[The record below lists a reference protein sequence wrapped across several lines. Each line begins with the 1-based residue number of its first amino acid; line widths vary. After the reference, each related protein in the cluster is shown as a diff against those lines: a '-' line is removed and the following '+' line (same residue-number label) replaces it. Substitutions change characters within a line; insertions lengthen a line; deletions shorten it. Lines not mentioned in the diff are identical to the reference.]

1 MRFRFGTSD
10 EFWRG
15 VYCRAAL
22 KGFAAAMLLGAM
34 LAGPAFSGA
43 STAESST
50 GDTRSETQATG
61 PDRPA
66 PGQVVRPEP
75 PEIVLAFRDEQGRLI
90 VEGTGT
96 AAHLVG
102 LVDDKHAQL
111 GIAQVSLQGLWR
123 VVIEASSL
131 PRGPLSMKP
140 VSSPL
145 LPMAEFEGLPA
156 PYPIEREG
164 TEHQMRTE
172 AIAGQ
177 AVGFVL
183 SEGGST
189 TKELLYQT
197 PSPERRPKA
206 GKVWAW
212 VPPYIEDYP
221 SCRVEFDPFL
231 VKYYSLQPI
240 PMTSFAAGLTI
251 PSDGLGSLGVRVALE
266 SQLLF
271 ATNRDTVGS
280 RGSMDDQLVYR
291 DEYGVELGLLAVGR
305 ADVKTFGAKG
315 SSKEALRWHY
325 REKWS
330 ESERGAK
337 IAQFL
342 AKTTKRK
349 EVLVIVHGCCVD
361 FESALESAAKL
372 VKDLRYDGA
381 AVLFSWPAVGY
392 SMAYRHDVDKA
403 IASRKDFLDL
413 LGLLAGFDEIE
424 RIHIIAHSLGNQIL
438 LEALRDVRSLESSN
452 KIAGKLGQLIFASPD
467 VDDQVFQSAAAA
479 IFPIGKG
486 ATLYASAR
494 DKPLQISGLLAWG
507 GQRAGYVGDGGPLVA
522 KGVDSI
528 DVTHAD
534 SEWFG
539 SGHSLFSS
547 ALPIVNDLSLLIAKG
562 ERPPDVRFP
571 ILETVKTPEGP
582 YWRYPSRR

>member
-1 MRFRFGTSD
+1 MRLRFGAPD

-22 KGFAAAMLLGAM
+22 KSIAAVLLSTM

-50 GDTRSETQATG
+50 GDTRSETQAAG

-66 PGQVVRPEP
+66 PWPVVRPEP

-102 LVDDKHAQL
+102 LVDDKHTEL

-131 PRGPLSMKP
+131 AHGPLSMTP

-164 TEHQMRTE
+164 NEHQMRAE
-172 AIAGQ
+172 AIVGQ
-177 AVGFVL
+177 AVDFVL

-197 PSPERRPKA
+197 PSPERRPKT
-206 GKVWAW
+206 GTVWAW
-212 VPPYIEDYP
+212 APPYTEDYP
-221 SCRVEFDPFL
+221 SYRFEFDPFL

-240 PMTSFAAGLTI
+240 PMTSFAAGLTV
-251 PSDGLGSLGVRVALE
+251 PSEGLGSLGVELTQEA
-266 SQLLF
+266 SFLF
-271 ATNRDTVGS
+271 ATNRNV
-280 RGSMDDQLVYR
+280 
-291 DEYGVELGLLAVGR
+291 VGR
-305 ADVKTFGAKG
+305 RVNEDVALEYRKEFGIEVGPLVVGQIEMRSLKSKG
-315 SSKEALRWHY
+315 S
-325 REKWS
+325 
-330 ESERGAK
+330 
-337 IAQFL
+337 
-342 AKTTKRK
+342 AKTAIEWQDRK
-349 EVLVIVHGCCVD
+349 EWSAPETPRNMRQYIGRAKLPKDVLVIIHGCCVD
-361 FESALESAAKL
+361 FKSALESAAKL

-381 AVLFSWPAVGY
+381 AVLFSWPAAGY

-403 IASRKDFLDL
+403 TASRKDFLNL
-413 LGLLAGFDEIE
+413 LGLLAGLDEIE
-424 RIHIIAHSLGNQIL
+424 RIHILAHSLGNQIL

-452 KIAGKLGQLIFASPD
+452 KITAKLGQLIFASPD

-479 IFPIGKG
+479 IFPLGKG

-539 SGHSLFSS
+539 TGHSLFAS

-571 ILETVKTPEGP
+571 ILETVKTQDGP